1 MSASA
6 EPTRDLLRSHPGPP
20 RVLLATDFSE
30 ASAEARWLAL
40 RLPYREAPEVV
51 VTSVVSAPTQPSSV
65 SLFAVWPEIVAK
77 LHADAAARL
86 DAAAEPFRPMAKFVR
101 TAVRRGSASDQI
113 LAEAASSH
121 SELIVLGAKG
131 HSAVER
137 VLLGS
142 VSDTVAT
149 HAGCSTLVVRPTGL
163 RDHPGEA
170 ADASERRPLR
180 VLVAVDEP
188 DQARRTVQ
196 ELQSYH
202 WGRGAEITLLH
213 VMEMYGLTSQIGSE
227 ADAEILREIKD
238 SCVADLEQLAGPLRD
253 TGAGVT
259 VDVRTGSRAGKEI
272 VRRAKACR
280 ADIVAV
286 GDRGRPSTFG
296 VHLGSVSRHVLRHF
310 GGSVWIC
317 RGRRA

>member
-1 MSASA
+1 MPASA
-6 EPTRDLLRSHPGPP
+6 ESMYDLLRPHPGPP

-30 ASAEARWLAL
+30 ASAEAAWLAV
-40 RLPYREAPEVV
+40 RLPYREAPEVAV
-51 VTSVVSAPTQPSSV
+51 LNVVSAPTQPSSV
-65 SLFAVWPEIVAK
+65 ALFAVWPEIMAK

-86 DAAAEPFRPMAKFVR
+86 EDVAEPFRPMAKFVR
-101 TAVRRGSASDQI
+101 TVVRRGAVADQI
-113 LAEAASSH
+113 LTEAASSH
-121 SELIVLGAKG
+121 SELIVIGAQG

-163 RDHPGEA
+163 RDEPGTA
-170 ADASERRPLR
+170 ADATEQRPLR
-180 VLVAVDEP
+180 ALVAVDET
-188 DQARRTVQ
+188 DQARRAVR

-202 WGRGAEITLLH
+202 WGPGAEITLLH
-213 VMEMYGLTSQIGSE
+213 VMEMYGLSSDGASE
-227 ADAEILREIKD
+227 VDPDILQELKDASLAE
-238 SCVADLEQLAGPLRD
+238 LERLAGPLRE

-259 VDVRTGSRAGKEI
+259 VDVRTARRAGKEI
-272 VRRAKACR
+272 VRRAQACR

-310 GGSVWIC
+310 EGSVWIC